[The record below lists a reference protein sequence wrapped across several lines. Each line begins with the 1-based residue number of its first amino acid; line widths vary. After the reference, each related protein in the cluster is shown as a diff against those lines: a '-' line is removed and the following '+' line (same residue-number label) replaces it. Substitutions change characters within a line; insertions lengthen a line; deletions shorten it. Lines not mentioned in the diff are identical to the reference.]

1 VGVGW
6 NSCSYAANAH
16 NVKNPACQSQ
26 IRPVRLQW
34 FLQMEPRFSHRLRVR
49 FGECDPQGVVFNANY
64 LLYFD
69 VAYTELWRHA
79 FGSWDVMVER
89 GVDLVVAESNQR
101 WRSPARF
108 DDELD
113 VGLTLSRLGNTA
125 IATTYEMKVA
135 DRLVL
140 EGAIRHVVIDPK
152 DGAKQQMP
160 DWLRSGLAPYAQ

>member
-1 VGVGW
+1 
-6 NSCSYAANAH
+6 
-16 NVKNPACQSQ
+16 
-26 IRPVRLQW
+26 
-34 FLQMEPRFSHRLRVR
+34 MEPRFSHRLRVR

-69 VAYTELWRHA
+69 VAYTELWRDA

-89 GVDLVVAESNQR
+89 GVDLVVAESMQR

-113 VGLTLSRLGNTA
+113 IGLTLSRLGNTA
-125 IATTYEMKVA
+125 ITTSYAMKAA

-140 EGAIRHVVIDPK
+140 EGEIRHVVIDAA
-152 DGAKQQMP
+152 DGSKQAMP
-160 DWLRSGLAPYAQ
+160 EWLRSGLAPYAQ

>member
-1 VGVGW
+1 MD
-6 NSCSYAANAH
+6 A
-16 NVKNPACQSQ
+16 P
-26 IRPVRLQW
+26 
-34 FLQMEPRFSHRLRVR
+34 FEPRFTHRLRVR

-69 VAYTELWRHA
+69 VAYTELWREA
-79 FGSWDVMVER
+79 FPGGWDAMVQG

-113 VGLTLSRLGNTA
+113 VHLTLSRLGNTA
-125 IATTYEMKVA
+125 ITTTYEMRTAQDV
-135 DRLVL
+135 LVL
-140 EGAIRHVVIDPK
+140 EGEIRHVVVDPGT
-152 DGAKQQMP
+152 GAKEPMP